1 MAGKEGHGMAVVT
14 GATGAIG
21 QLYAEGLAERGY
33 TLLLSAK
40 AQAPLEEL
48 AESITRKTGQKV
60 AISAGD
66 LADHQ
71 VLHALCAR
79 LAADRDISLLANMAG
94 PAVFCPFTAISSA
107 QIDTTI
113 AVNVSAMTHLCR
125 SVVAGF
131 VARGRGTIVNFASM
145 LAFRPWAEFNVHNA
159 SKAFVVALSQSL
171 QAQLRHKG
179 VLVQVVTPG
188 VCARPFWERAGFPF
202 DYLPPSA
209 VMNRADFVAAA
220 LRALDLKEEWVFP
233 SLDDPAT
240 WTEYEAMRLRLVQGM
255 MHDVPASRYR

>member
-1 MAGKEGHGMAVVT
+1 MAKKETRGIAVVT

-40 AQAPLEEL
+40 SREPLEEL
-48 AESITRKTGQKV
+48 SESITRKTGQKV
-60 AISAGD
+60 EVSPAD
-66 LADHQ
+66 LADHNA
-71 VLHALCAR
+71 LHDFCAR
-79 LAADRDISLLANMAG
+79 LAADRDISLLANIAG
-94 PAVFCPFTAISSA
+94 PAVFCPFTTISSG

-125 SVVAGF
+125 SVVEGF

-145 LAFRPWAEFNVHNA
+145 LAFRPWAEFNVHSA
-159 SKAFVVALSQSL
+159 SKAFAVALSQSL

-179 VLVQVVTPG
+179 ILVQVVTPTA
-188 VCARPFWERAGFPF
+188 CARQFWENAGFPF
-202 DYLPPSA
+202 DYLPPDA
-209 VMNRADFVAAA
+209 VMNRDDFVAAV

-233 SLDDPAT
+233 SLDDPVTWKQFEAT
-240 WTEYEAMRLRLVQGM
+240 RIRLVQGM
-255 MHDVPASRYR
+255 MHNVPASRYR